1 MQVRP
6 RHFVFAGLL
15 LLAVSI
21 ALPLVVRVPDTLL
34 GVLYGLAFAS
44 LFAGVLRRWLPE
56 PCDAAPPALHR
67 RYIREFSW
75 AMAGYMVLLFL
86 SMWLLKRVE
95 EPTLRALVALL
106 PAVPIALVLRAIIRY
121 IRDADE
127 LQRRIELES
136 VSFATA
142 LVSML
147 YMSGGQFNV
156 PIVFR
161 GPNGSAFQVSSQH
174 SHALEAMYANFPGLK
189 VVMPSTAADAKGLL
203 KSSIRDN
210 NPVIFMEQERMYGIK
225 GEVPEDGDGPDRAES
240 RRPAP
245 SPARGR
251 TAARRC
257 PAAA

>member
-44 LFAGVLRRWLPE
+44 LFAGMLRRWLPE

-147 YMSGGQFNV
+147 YMSGGFLQLAKVIDV
-156 PIVFR
+156 PSGVAMIWVFPLVCMVY
-161 GPNGSAFQVSSQH
+161 GF
-174 SHALEAMYANFPGLK
+174 
-189 VVMPSTAADAKGLL
+189 AKML
-203 KSSIRDN
+203 
-210 NPVIFMEQERMYGIK
+210 V
-225 GEVPEDGDGPDRAES
+225 
-240 RRPAP
+240 
-245 SPARGR
+245 
-251 TAARRC
+251 ARRYR
-257 PAAA
+257 